1 MMLYDWTPGARAALP
16 ITTITHESPL
26 GNWTHSECV
35 PPHLAHVVEKLWHFE
50 GQMELLRERSFAKVF
65 SEIILQLGP
74 QFREVCEDGS
84 TGNLFP
90 VACAGGLT
98 TAPSVIEAPATRCH
112 VIGIQLHAE
121 AAYQLLAASP
131 AELANGTLS
140 LADALNVR
148 TEHLADACYH
158 AATVAERFE
167 TVCRWIEQRLRERQS
182 AHAAVGWA
190 ALQLRASQGA
200 TAIATLQRQ
209 MSLTKSRFAS
219 LFREQIGVTP
229 KYYGRMLRFRN
240 ALSQLQ
246 SGHQL
251 SDAAL
256 RAGYYDQAH
265 MYRDFS
271 EFACLTPADF
281 VKANRFPGS
290 LSLSEAG

>member
-1 MMLYDWTPGARAALP
+1 MLHNWTPGSRAALP
-16 ITTITHESPL
+16 ITTIAHESPL
-26 GNWTHSECV
+26 GRWTHTECV
-35 PPHLAHVVEKLWHFE
+35 PPHLTQVVEKMWHFE

-74 QFREVCEDGS
+74 QFREVFEDGN
-84 TGNLFP
+84 TGNPFP

-131 AELANGTLS
+131 AELSNGTIS
-140 LADALNVR
+140 LADALATH
-148 TEHLADACYH
+148 TEFLSDACYH
-158 AATVAERFE
+158 AATVVERFE
-167 TVCRWIEQRLRERQS
+167 IVCRWIEQRLPERDS
-182 AHAAVGWA
+182 AHSAVAWA
-190 ALQLRASQGA
+190 AAQLRASRGV
-200 TAIATLQRQ
+200 TAIATLQQQ

-229 KYYGRMLRFRN
+229 KYYGRILRFRG

-246 SGHQL
+246 GGRALSG
-251 SDAAL
+251 AAL
-256 RAGYYDQAH
+256 TAGYYDQAH

-271 EFACLTPADF
+271 EFAHMTPADF
-281 VKANRFPGS
+281 VAANRFPGS
-290 LSLSEAG
+290 LSLSESA